1 MTARTMTWTRVRLF
15 ALVPLMALFATAC
28 HK

>member
-1 MTARTMTWTRVRLF
+1 MTARMMTWTRARLM

>member
-15 ALVPLMALFATAC
+15 AFVPLMALLATAC
-28 HK
+28 HR

>member
-15 ALVPLMALFATAC
+15 AWIPLMALFATAC